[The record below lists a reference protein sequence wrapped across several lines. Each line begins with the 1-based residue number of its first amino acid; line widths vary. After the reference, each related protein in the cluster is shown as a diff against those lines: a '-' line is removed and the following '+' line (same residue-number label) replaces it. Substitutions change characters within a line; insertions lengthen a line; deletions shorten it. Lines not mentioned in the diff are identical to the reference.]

1 MNAHLWANLLRAMCA
16 FPFALV
22 TVTAANAA
30 VTTTGCGGGDTCT
43 MTQLYDGG
51 TFTAGSLRF
60 HSFSLFADAGSTTV
74 NEDIITLTGLDD
86 GGVDPG
92 PGFRLDSNS
101 ELSTAGCEF
110 IGYAFSFSV
119 TDINGASTMKDG
131 SLQAGSNSVGA
142 HDVWE
147 TEVYMPSGPP
157 DGTWEL
163 EIRDETSSP
172 AVLFDD
178 SLAFAPSSAI
188 TSLHNIT
195 LGALPGGTGASLD
208 SYTFRVSVVPVPAAL
223 PLLIS
228 GLGVLAVGGIR
239 RSRQRTS

>member
-1 MNAHLWANLLRAMCA
+1 MNVRLKSRLLGGMCA
-16 FPFALV
+16 LPFALG
-22 TVTAANAA
+22 TATAANAA
-30 VTTTGCGGGDTCT
+30 VTTTDCGGGTSCT
-43 MTQLYDGG
+43 MTQLYGGG
-51 TFTAGSLRF
+51 TITAGSLRF
-60 HSFSLFADAGSTTV
+60 HSFSFVFNNGSTV
-74 NEDIITLTGLDD
+74 NEDVITLTGLDD

-101 ELSTAGCEF
+101 ELSTAAGEF

-131 SLQAGSNSVGA
+131 SLLAGSNSVGA
-142 HDVWE
+142 DDVWE
-147 TEVYMPSGPP
+147 TEVYVPSRMP

-163 EIRDETSSP
+163 EIRDATSSP

-195 LGALPGGTGASLD
+195 LAPLSPGSTGASLD
-208 SYTFRVSVVPVPAAL
+208 SYTFRVSVVPVPAAVW
-223 PLLIS
+223 LLGS
-228 GLGVLAVGGIR
+228 GLVAFGAIAR
-239 RSRQRTS
+239 RRKQTT